1 MKETGMNWDNP
12 ADIMDLVCFIKFMFM
27 NVMIADTNIILLKQ
41 VLFILEI
48 NRKTKNKL
56 VDETTQ
62 TKDEKNTITNN
73 VFT

>member
-41 VLFILEI
+41 VRFIIEI
-48 NRKTKNKL
+48 NQKIQNKII
-56 VDETTQ
+56 Q
-62 TKDEKNTITNN
+62 
-73 VFT
+73 